1 MENVIKRLEED
12 RDRLVELLLEYS
24 AEKIELHDRLKK
36 VDEKFTRVT
45 EHQKEVQKALEILRG
60 KN

>member
-1 MENVIKRLEED
+1 MDNVIKRLEED

-36 VDEKFTRVT
+36 VDEKFTRVA
-45 EHQKEVQKALEILRG
+45 EHQKEVHQALEILRG